1 MPCAVQEVVV
11 SNLVKKVLTLA
22 SCLAAAVGLGV
33 VGAPSA
39 QAAPSFQLPFECG
52 QQWRLDTWGHNPAL
66 DMVREP
72 NQVGTEGAALLA
84 PAAGTVNQSF
94 YHDNAG
100 NVIQINHGSGHF
112 TTYLHLQS
120 RAVGVGAQVR
130 QGQLIGRV
138 GKTGPTSNGHP
149 HLHYEQGFDRD
160 GSGSVTWGFAGAE
173 RVPAMFNGVTYTGSS
188 STWRNV
194 TSRNCGSGGADGE
207 RVSDFSGDGH
217 SDVLGVNA
225 AGNLMYYPNNNLTV
239 SDATAR
245 QIGTGWGSFR
255 HVMAADFSGDGAA
268 DVLGVNADG
277 ALMYY
282 PNNNYAISSATARQL
297 AADWGSFSHVTAG
310 DFSGDGYA
318 DILAVNA
325 DGALMYYPNNGL
337 AISPSTARQLAPG
350 WGSFRHVMAADF
362 SGDGHADV
370 LGVNADGNL
379 MYYPNNGLAISSS
392 TARQIGTGWGDF
404 SHVFASDFS
413 GDDHADVL
421 GVSATGAL
429 LYYPNNGLA
438 ISSATSR
445 QLTAGWGSFT
455 HAM

>member
-1 MPCAVQEVVV
+1 VPGSALRATQEVVV
-11 SNLVKKVLTLA
+11 SHVLKKALTLA
-22 SCLAAAVGLGV
+22 SCLAAAVGLATV
-33 VGAPSA
+33 AAPSA

-72 NQVGTEGAALLA
+72 NQVGTEGAALVA

-100 NVIQINHGSGHF
+100 NVIQINHGGGHF

-149 HLHYEQGFDRD
+149 HLHYEQGFDSN
-160 GSGSVTWGFAGAE
+160 GNGSVTWGFSGAE
-173 RVPAMFNGVTYTGSS
+173 RVAASFNGVTYTGSS

-207 RVSDFSGDGH
+207 RVSDFSGDGYA
-217 SDVLGVNA
+217 DVLGVNA
-225 AGNLMYYPNNNLTV
+225 AGALMYYPNNNLTI
-239 SDATAR
+239 SSATAR
-245 QIGTGWGSFR
+245 QLDTGWGSSR
-255 HVMAADFSGDGAA
+255 QVMAADFSGDGA
-268 DVLGVNADG
+268 
-277 ALMYY
+277 
-282 PNNNYAISSATARQL
+282 
-297 AADWGSFSHVTAG
+297 
-310 DFSGDGYA
+310 
-318 DILAVNA
+318 
-325 DGALMYYPNNGL
+325 
-337 AISPSTARQLAPG
+337 
-350 WGSFRHVMAADF
+350 
-362 SGDGHADV
+362 ADV

-379 MYYPNNGLAISSS
+379 MYYPNNGLAISPSTARQLGTGWGSFSHVMAADFSGDGHADILGVNAEGNLMYYPNNGLAISPS
-392 TARQIGTGWGDF
+392 TARQIGTGWGGF
-404 SHVFASDFS
+404 THVFASDFS

-421 GVSATGAL
+421 GVSADGAL
-429 LYYPNNGLA
+429 LYYPNNNLA

-445 QLTAGWGSFT
+445 QLGSGWGSFS
-455 HAM
+455 HVM